1 MKPDNSAFNHK
12 LALLLATALTTGV
25 PVNATLAAGKDNQGT
40 VTISEYAEWS
50 NPDMTKIAVDSGRAL
65 IDHLMAARALLD
77 TGNISEARSALT
89 ASREFADAIGRIMPY
104 MTVVDDIKDARQ
116 NLIEEDVASFK
127 ENLLPVYA
135 SLDELQI
142 YVPEVAKRVRKK
154 VHAAE
159 KNVQAGDRQ
168 QAVVALK
175 EAGDDIALHTV
186 YLPVS
191 YVDKQI
197 HGALYTLDQEKPDIG
212 AAKKALAR
220 ALGSVVSVVDE
231 VVESGQ
237 G

>member
-1 MKPDNSAFNHK
+1 MKSSKPAYPRT
-12 LALLLATALTTGV
+12 LALVLTAGLTSGALVNTALAA
-25 PVNATLAAGKDNQGT
+25 ATDKQDT
-40 VTISEYAEWS
+40 VTISEYADWGS
-50 NPDMTKIAVDSGRAL
+50 PAMAKIAVDSGRAL
-65 IDHLMAARALLD
+65 IDHLMTARALLD
-77 TGNISEARSALT
+77 TGNIPEARSALT
-89 ASREFADAIGRIMPY
+89 ASREFADAIERIMPY
-104 MTVVDDIKDARQ
+104 LTVVDDIKDARQ

-127 ENLLPVYA
+127 DNLLPVYA
-135 SLDELQI
+135 SLNELQV
-142 YVPEVAKRVRKK
+142 YVPEVAKRVREK

-159 KNVQAGDRQ
+159 KNVQEGNRQ
-168 QAVVALK
+168 QAVVTLK

-197 HGALYTLDQEKPDIG
+197 HGALYALDQEKPDIST
-212 AAKKALAR
+212 AKKALAR